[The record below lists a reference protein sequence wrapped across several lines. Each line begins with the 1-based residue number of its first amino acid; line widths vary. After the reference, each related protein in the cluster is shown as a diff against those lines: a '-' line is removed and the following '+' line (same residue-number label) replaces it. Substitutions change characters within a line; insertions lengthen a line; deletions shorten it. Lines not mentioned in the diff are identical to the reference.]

1 MSTPAR
7 EPTALERHVAY
18 FDRDGDGRIRV
29 GETIRRIHDLGVGW
43 ELSFLL
49 AMIIHVFLGP
59 ITSRGPRLTI
69 DVSGISRGVHAGD
82 TGIFDKEGRFA
93 PAVFD
98 QLWEETLGSAGHPH
112 PGAERAN
119 AVDASITKAEFLRF
133 MKAHGE
139 QSAVGGW
146 FSWAEASILFCVGS
160 DAYREV
166 DGKLVPALSRRR
178 LRRFYAGTLLP
189 SIARLR
195 RLPSRKRR
203 DERNA
208 KKL

>member
-1 MSTPAR
+1 MPPPSGEETG
-7 EPTALERHVAY
+7 EPTALQRHVAY
-18 FDRDGDGRIRV
+18 FDRDRSGKIRV
-29 GETIRRIHDLGVGW
+29 GETVRAIHDLGVGW
-43 ELSFLL
+43 ELSILL
-49 AMIIHVFLGP
+49 ALIIHVFLGP

-69 DVSGISRGVHAGD
+69 DISSISRGVHAGD
-82 TGIFDKEGRFA
+82 TGIFDKEGRFV
-93 PAVFD
+93 PAVFAE
-98 QLWEETLGSAGHPH
+98 LWEETLG
-112 PGAERAN
+112 EDRAN
-119 AVDASITKAEFLRF
+119 AIDASITKAEFLRF

-178 LRRFYAGTLLP
+178 LQRFYAGKLLP

-203 DERNA
+203 EERNG

>member
-1 MSTPAR
+1 MPPSN
-7 EPTALERHVAY
+7 EPTALQRHVAY
-18 FDRDGDGRIRV
+18 FDRDGSGKIRL
-29 GETIRRIHDLGVGW
+29 GETVRAIHDLGVGW
-43 ELSFLL
+43 ELSILL
-49 AMIIHVFLGP
+49 ALIIHVFLGP
-59 ITSRGPRLTI
+59 ITMRGPRLTI
-69 DVSGISRGVHAGD
+69 DISSISRGVHAGD
-82 TGIFDKEGRFA
+82 TGIFDEEGRFV

-98 QLWEETLGSAGHPH
+98 QLWEETLGKEQAT
-112 PGAERAN
+112 AI
-119 AVDASITKAEFLRF
+119 DAALTKPEFLRF

-139 QSAVGGW
+139 QSTVGGW

-160 DAYREV
+160 DAYREI

-178 LRRFYAGTLLP
+178 LARFYAGKLLP

-203 DERNA
+203 EERNG

>member
-1 MSTPAR
+1 MSPPPA

-18 FDRDGDGRIRV
+18 FDRDRDGKIRL
-29 GETIRRIHDLGVGW
+29 GESVRAIHDLGVGW
-43 ELSFLL
+43 ELSILL
-49 AMIIHVFLGP
+49 ALIIHVFLGP

-69 DVSGISRGVHAGD
+69 DISSISRGVHAGD

-93 PAVFD
+93 AAVFD
-98 QLWEETLGSAGHPH
+98 QLWEETL
-112 PGAERAN
+112 GAERAN
-119 AVDASITKAEFLRF
+119 AVDASITKAELLRF

-166 DGKLVPALSRRR
+166 DGKLAAALSRRR
-178 LRRFYAGTLLP
+178 LRGFYGGTLLH

-203 DERNA
+203 EERSGSR
-208 KKL
+208 L